1 LLHQTNRNMKKF
13 RIYYWKHKNDECI
26 DFEKDIEAVSF
37 DEAFAR
43 FRNNNPFCKIREIK
57 EIK

>member
-1 LLHQTNRNMKKF
+1 MKKF
-13 RIYYWKHKNDECI
+13 IVYYWKHKNDDCV
-26 DFEKDIEAVSF
+26 DFEKDIEAATF

-57 EIK
+57 EIE